1 MPAHPGIPGCN
12 TYVDDLSYSPQHD
25 QDPKCPTCGQKRIHI
40 AEVEIASY
48 AEARRISPDDP
59 AAVEMAIRELRN
71 DPHSPQWLQDAAIT
85 TRDQH
90 FVNLR
95 GPLACVHQGV
105 IAPESSIAGRG
116 HLVFVDDAPL
126 SPQRSQQIKNHSP
139 NGFAWG
145 YSGSGPSQLALALLL
160 EAGASEWEA
169 LRWYQDFKESHIA
182 TLDVNGDLDMKG
194 AIITDWLNLCRANSA

>member
-71 DPHSPQWLQDAAIT
+71 DPHSPSGC
-85 TRDQH
+85 RMP
-90 FVNLR
+90 R
-95 GPLACVHQGV
+95 SR
-105 IAPESSIAGRG
+105 PETSTSSTSADRW
-116 HLVFVDDAPL
+116 P
-126 SPQRSQQIKNHSP
+126 
-139 NGFAWG
+139 
-145 YSGSGPSQLALALLL
+145 
-160 EAGASEWEA
+160 ASTKA
-169 LRWYQDFKESHIA
+169 
-182 TLDVNGDLDMKG
+182 
-194 AIITDWLNLCRANSA
+194 